1 MERVACGNPRRLRR
15 IGLAVPVSLTILIAT
30 VVAGA
35 QVPLFETPVLG
46 YAPES
51 ADGSIRP
58 ILGVPGAA
66 ALAAPLPLDKDQT
79 LLAVAPDR
87 DYALVS
93 GPTGTSLVR
102 WSRGHLTAM
111 RLEGLTATRGG
122 IVFSP
127 TASAFAVATGERV
140 AIWTGLP
147 DAPTLARLLPQAA
160 GADVLAVADGGSPV
174 AWARG
179 AEVYLSQAGETAV
192 VAQGGRISS
201 LAFVRGGAELAVADQ
216 DLDQITVV
224 RSDGSRAVLARGLQ
238 KPTHVAYSADGRKL
252 AVASSSISSVAL
264 IDLATRELTAASCE
278 CNVEALVPMRGN
290 AVFRLTD
297 PAKGRTP
304 LFDGDGDEPRIV
316 FIASQEES
324 Q

>member
-1 MERVACGNPRRLRR
+1 
-15 IGLAVPVSLTILIAT
+15 
-30 VVAGA
+30 
-35 QVPLFETPVLG
+35 
-46 YAPES
+46 
-51 ADGSIRP
+51 
-58 ILGVPGAA
+58 
-66 ALAAPLPLDKDQT
+66 LPLDKYQT
-79 LLAVAPDR
+79 LLALAPER

-93 GPTGTSLVR
+93 GPAGASIVR
-102 WSRGHLTAM
+102 WSRGQLITT
-111 RLEGLTATRGG
+111 RLENFSVAESR

-127 TASAFAVATGERV
+127 TSSALAVAAGERV

-147 DAPTLARLLPQAA
+147 GAPVLARLLPQAA
-160 GADVLAVADGGSPV
+160 GADVLAVADDGAV
-174 AWARG
+174 AAWARG
-179 AEVYLSQAGETAV
+179 GEVYLSQAGETAM
-192 VAQGGRISS
+192 VAQGGRISG
-201 LAFVRGGAELAVADQ
+201 LAFARGGAELAVADR

-252 AVASSSISSVAL
+252 AVASSFTSSVAL
-264 IDLATRELTAASCE
+264 IDLVTRDFSAASCE
-278 CNVEALVPMRGN
+278 CSVEALVPVRGN

-304 LFDGDGDEPRIV
+304 LFDGDGAEPRIV

>member
-1 MERVACGNPRRLRR
+1 MRFRQ
-15 IGLAVPVSLTILIAT
+15 IGLAGRVLMMILMAS
-30 VVAGA
+30 VAGA

-46 YAPES
+46 YARES
-51 ADGSIRP
+51 AGGSIRP

-66 ALAAPLPLDKDQT
+66 ALAAPLPLDKDQA
-79 LLAVAPDR
+79 LLAVAPER
-87 DYALVS
+87 DYALVT
-93 GPTGTSLVR
+93 GPVGGSIVR
-102 WSRGHLTAM
+102 WSRGQLTST
-111 RLEGLTATRGG
+111 RFEGLGKGEGR

-127 TASAFAVATGERV
+127 TSSSVALETAGRV

-147 DAPTLARLLPQAA
+147 DAPVLARLLPQAA
-160 GADVLAVADGGSPV
+160 GADVLAVADDGQAV

-179 AEVYLSQAGETAV
+179 GEVYLCQAGETAL
-192 VAQGGRISS
+192 VAQGGRISG
-201 LAFVRGGAELAVADQ
+201 LAFARGGAELAAADQ
-216 DLDQITVV
+216 ALDQITVV

-252 AVASSSISSVAL
+252 AVASSATSSVAL
-264 IDLATRELTAASCE
+264 IDLATRDLTAASCE
-278 CNVEALVPMRGN
+278 CNVEALVPARGN

-304 LFDGDGDEPRIV
+304 LFDGDGAEPRIV

-324 Q
+324 K